1 MEKVTCLRCKSTD
14 EYTVTVSGPH
24 LKATCKKCG
33 KYIKFLL
40 QNEMRPEL
48 LALVVEKKLKTLDI

>member
-1 MEKVTCLRCKSTD
+1 MEKVTCLRCKTTD

-24 LKATCKKCG
+24 LKATCKNCG
-33 KYIKFLL
+33 TYIKFLP
-40 QNEMRPEL
+40 QGENKEEL